1 MQFSI
6 TVDNPDED
14 ICVFQDAPG
23 VVCGQVNIYTR
34 KKAELREVDIRL
46 ICDELIDMFGS
57 ESGNGLYTNLQKTTK
72 TINSWVVLPERPK
85 AHVLEEGTHQYAFE
99 VGLPAGLDATITMRS
114 YKLEYFLEARLKHS
128 SFFKPNEVVRIPIVL
143 TQIPMSQNLH
153 NDDAASLEISPVPND
168 CPLSMLRPCD
178 VPIGSTPVV
187 EFETLPID
195 QNFRFTRVT
204 LALEEV
210 VLMARPQRNAV
221 SKSINVTETHI
232 SSPDRRPS
240 GSRKRRSTL
249 ATLGSGGSSVSNR
262 SSTMVNSEGLVGA
275 GPQSVRR
282 QSNAA
287 AEENKSVF
295 QLHVAHPLVRSK
307 GNKLVGGSTICKVRD
322 LVATPISLPSTA
334 ISTLQRIWISRNSH
348 IQVHHQL
355 SYTLEFQKVS
365 NIPAAQQDPVTNSS
379 HPRVLAVSEMYRS
392 IGKSHIIRRDDL
404 PDPSGLPI
412 SDDLLSKPRNKLV
425 DLWEIAPRSTEDE
438 PAERSISMTTM
449 APTEAPFPVLSKPAP
464 VEPTMSFPLPY
475 SDSGALASPA
485 VLSHQ
490 PSMPALNP
498 QFASSSSYV
507 SPLPQP
513 LPIHEA
519 PTISTVQ
526 SHNSSYPARVVT
538 PTSAAVT
545 QVDPVPASPVAQES
559 AQPGLLQSAQTVS
572 MPVPVQNQVRA
583 ASPIG
588 GFHLSAGF
596 PGPAQLAAMGSAGM
610 SPSGNPMFGL
620 QLGHP
625 PFMQPMT
632 ISMFNPMMGNMFSPM
647 QIQQQILMFQ
657 EQQRMQQQMFFQ
669 QIAEQYS
676 MFMQHPMMQPPT
688 RDTGYQGYQEYQECQ
703 ECQGCQEYQECQGCQ
718 EYQECRSAR
727 VPLAPLSGGMPG
739 SPRTPSAFDSAVVTP
754 QPTTQDVQPN
764 AAPVDTEP
772 SDMATI
778 SPTGS
783 ANAPTTAPV
792 TATSTAMA
800 AGAAPVEPQQA
811 EPQAI
816 RERIATSHHLNEIM
830 DVPIDYSSPPPDYE
844 EFAMPPPY
852 DHQSSV
858 GGRR

>member
-1 MQFSI
+1 
-6 TVDNPDED
+6 
-14 ICVFQDAPG
+14 
-23 VVCGQVNIYTR
+23 
-34 KKAELREVDIRL
+34 
-46 ICDELIDMFGS
+46 
-57 ESGNGLYTNLQKTTK
+57 
-72 TINSWVVLPERPK
+72 
-85 AHVLEEGTHQYAFE
+85 
-99 VGLPAGLDATITMRS
+99 
-114 YKLEYFLEARLKHS
+114 
-128 SFFKPNEVVRIPIVL
+128 
-143 TQIPMSQNLH
+143 MSQ
-153 NDDAASLEISPVPND
+153 
-168 CPLSMLRPCD
+168 
-178 VPIGSTPVV
+178 
-187 EFETLPID
+187 
-195 QNFRFTRVT
+195 
-204 LALEEV
+204 
-210 VLMARPQRNAV
+210 
-221 SKSINVTETHI
+221 
-232 SSPDRRPS
+232 
-240 GSRKRRSTL
+240 
-249 ATLGSGGSSVSNR
+249 
-262 SSTMVNSEGLVGA
+262 SSTS
-275 GPQSVRR
+275 S
-282 QSNAA
+282 
-287 AEENKSVF
+287 EENKSVF

-307 GNKLVGGSTICKVRD
+307 GNNLVGGSTICKVRD
-322 LVATPISLPSTA
+322 LVATPISLPSTT
-334 ISTLQRIWISRNSH
+334 ISTLQSPSVHFSDTADHGFIAARTRIRIPSLSASQTHLDIRNSH

-365 NIPAAQQDPVTNSS
+365 NIPPAQQDPVTNSS

-412 SDDLLSKPRNKLV
+412 SDDLLSKPRVVRGTLPVSIVPEQLV

-438 PAERSISMTTM
+438 PLNVFSADFAHRIEDHMDLLSLHDPPAESISMTTM

-475 SDSGALASPA
+475 SDSGAVAASGSGIGPQLVSSA

-519 PTISTVQ
+519 PTISTVR
-526 SHNSSYPARVVT
+526 SHNSSYPARVAT
-538 PTSAAVT
+538 PTSAAVA

-559 AQPGLLQSAQTVS
+559 AQPGLLQSAQTMS

-588 GFHLSAGF
+588 GFHLSTGF
-596 PGPAQLAAMGSAGM
+596 PGPAQLVSAPDATVQAAMGSAGM

-625 PFMQPMT
+625 PFMQPMPSSPT
-632 ISMFNPMMGNMFSPM
+632 ASSAAGGSQSMFNPMMGSMFSPM

-688 RDTGYQGYQEYQECQ
+688 SPTMSMSMS
-703 ECQGCQEYQECQGCQ
+703 
-718 EYQECRSAR
+718 SAGIPGIPGVPGVPG
-727 VPLAPLSGGMPG
+727 VPLAPPSGGMPG
-739 SPRTPSAFDSAVVTP
+739 SPHTPSAFDSAVVTP
-754 QPTTQDVQPN
+754 QPATQDAQPN
-764 AAPVDTEP
+764 AAPVDTGVQQVSPAQSPPLVSEP

-783 ANAPTTAPV
+783 ANIPTTAPV
-792 TATSTAMA
+792 TATSTAVA
-800 AGAAPVEPQQA
+800 AGAVPVESQQA
-811 EPQAI
+811 EPQASTPAEPAEVAVSVSSPPV